1 MQVRHR
7 ELCTAANVP
16 LLKVVDDW
24 SYVLVVMGIIPSK
37 SFAAQ
42 PAFLW
47 RGPTPQS
54 SSDAAKDLTPRAKR
68 GTAAEANEDVRMD
81 DVDDVPN
88 ERRSE
93 VGAFERKLQES
104 PSKNQ
109 PSTERSPLAITGTT
123 VEWRFGGHEVEE
135 DVAIDPNL
143 FPVVKGAVIVQLD
156 TP

>member
-24 SYVLVVMGIIPSK
+24 SYVLVVLGIIPSK

-42 PAFLW
+42 PAFCS

-54 SSDAAKDLTPRAKR
+54 SSETTKNLIPRAKR
-68 GTAAEANEDVRMD
+68 GSAAETNEDVLMD
-81 DVDDVPN
+81 DADDVPN
-88 ERRSE
+88 ERKSE
-93 VGAFERKLQES
+93 VGAFECELQES
-104 PSKNQ
+104 SSKSQ
-109 PSTERSPLAITGTT
+109 PSTERSPLALMGTT
-123 VEWRFGGHEVEE
+123 VEWRFGDHEVEE
-135 DVAIDPNL
+135 DAAINPNL
-143 FPVVKGAVIVQLD
+143 FPVVEGAVSVQFE